1 MDAAKIF
8 DLCFSP
14 TGSLLACTSDKGT
27 LHIFDIPHPGRQPEA
42 SHSASANTSPPALPS
57 GSRPGS
63 SSGNDGKG
71 KWGLLAQ
78 VPGLPR
84 LFSDTYSFASIPFT
98 TGDEPEDGAA
108 AADATQGT
116 TKPQKGIIG
125 WYTEETLVVVGAGT
139 DARWEKYQ
147 IAKTDDGKRFIARI
161 GWKRYYKE
169 T

>member
-1 MDAAKIF
+1 MDAAKIY

-14 TGSLLACTSDKGT
+14 NGSMLACTSDKGT
-27 LHIFDIPHPGRQPEA
+27 LHIFDIPHPGRQA
-42 SHSASANTSPPALPS
+42 DDAVSSPPPMPP
-57 GSRPGS
+57 GSRPSS

-84 LFSDTYSFASIPFT
+84 LFSDTYSFTSIPFN
-98 TGDEPEDGAA
+98 TGDESEGGAA
-108 AADATQGT
+108 VADDATLGT
-116 TKPQKGIIG
+116 TKPQKGMIG
-125 WYTEETLVVVGAGT
+125 WYEEDTVVVVGAGT

-147 IAKTDDGKRFIARI
+147 IVKGDDGKRFIARV
-161 GWKRYYKE
+161 GWKRYYNE